1 MMEDNEYRKKTP
13 QHKGEKKT
21 WRDVDWFRW
30 TRYGGAVIILGVVYW
45 KTITWFGA
53 LIDTFLDE
61 DYCMTEVIGLTE
73 LVVGCLVFLGLSI
86 YGALRLI
93 GGDDEY

>member
-1 MMEDNEYRKKTP
+1 MTEDNKDSKETP
-13 QHKGEKKT
+13 QNNGENKT

-30 TRYGGAVIILGVVYW
+30 ARYGGAVMMVGVGYW
-45 KTITWFGA
+45 KMVTWFGA
-53 LIDTFLDE
+53 LVDTFLDE
-61 DYCMTEVIGLTE
+61 DYCMTEVIGLTA

-93 GGDDEY
+93 GVDDDY